1 MIPASAYL
9 YTSTFQRDVL
19 ARFGTEIEQVMHLKV
34 RAIPRKED
42 MQWSDWIPAK
52 ERADLSAV
60 PAAEAYAIRYRVQ
73 LAPPES

>member
-1 MIPASAYL
+1 
-9 YTSTFQRDVL
+9 VL
-19 ARFGTEIEQVMHLKV
+19 ARFGTEVEQVMHLKL

-52 ERADLSAV
+52 EWADLSAV
-60 PAAEAYAIRYRVQ
+60 PAAAAYAIRYRVQ

>member
-1 MIPASAYL
+1 
-9 YTSTFQRDVL
+9 
-19 ARFGTEIEQVMHLKV
+19 MHLKL

-52 ERADLSAV
+52 EWADLSAV

-73 LAPPES
+73 